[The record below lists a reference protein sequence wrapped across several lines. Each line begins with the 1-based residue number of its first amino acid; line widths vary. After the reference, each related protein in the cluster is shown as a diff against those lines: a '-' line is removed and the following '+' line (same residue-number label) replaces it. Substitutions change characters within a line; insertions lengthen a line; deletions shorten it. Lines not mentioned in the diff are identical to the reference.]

1 MEEIILYKDLD
12 LSLTPHPLTGDI
24 APKVNAEAV
33 KRSLRHLVFWE
44 KWDVPF
50 SAIHHNHLRETLF
63 ELPSNP
69 IKASIRSKI
78 EWLIKTFEPRVK
90 VQKVDVEL
98 LHDESAYEITIMY
111 TIKSLQ
117 IDDKIIFYFQRV
129 R

>member
-1 MEEIILYKDLD
+1 MRETILYKDLD

-33 KRSLRHLVFWE
+33 KRSLRHLMLWE

-50 SAIHHNHLRETLF
+50 SAIHHNHLRDTLF
-63 ELPSNP
+63 EIPSNP
-69 IKASIRSKI
+69 IRASIQSKI

-90 VQKVDVEL
+90 IQKVDVEISQ
-98 LHDESAYEITIMY
+98 DESAYEITIIY
-111 TIKSLQ
+111 TIKSLL
-117 IDDKIIFYFQRV
+117 IDDRISFFIQRV